1 MSNKHYA
8 AQRYSLFNHPMKG
21 RIQPKDV
28 TKHLAKGSGASFPSF
43 GVHAANFISLFPIC
57 FFFFL
62 EYQAL
67 RYSISWAIQR
77 LKHLCF
83 E

>member
-57 FFFFL
+57 FFFFFG
-62 EYQAL
+62 
-67 RYSISWAIQR
+67 ISSSEILYLLGHSEAKAFV
-77 LKHLCF
+77 L
-83 E
+83 